1 MSEGASVLMSSW
13 PLLIGLGGLSGFLSG
28 LLGIGGGAVI
38 VPALVFALP
47 MLGVEGE
54 ALPKIAIATSVAI
67 MIPTAIASAQHHGA
81 RGFIDGHSAVLFAP
95 SVVLGA
101 FAAGFF
107 AERINTQLIC
117 LLFVLYMLHIARGLA
132 RRTAARKA
140 QPGSRP
146 SFISFTVVGVLGGG
160 LSALLGQGSASYA
173 VPFMARFADLRAA
186 IGTAAALNIPLAA
199 AGVLGYL
206 ISAAPSACGAACV
219 GYVHLP
225 AVAAIS
231 ISAVLAAPA
240 GALLTQALPVL
251 FLRRLFAL
259 VLAVSAANLAAK
271 TLPLAEAPVYVA
283 AAVQRLQS
291 SVAAPMPVAA
301 LPPVCLVDPTL
312 RTAHLVAEYGP
323 RQLFAASQGDCLPPA
338 TISAALSLLRSRAIP
353 PAEFWSKPAPKAK
366 VTSSSPAV
374 AAPPK
379 PSRGERPRVTLRKP
393 IKDIAT
399 VILEAR
405 TDPALAPRIDH
416 QDAGGFDPFGFRSPA
431 APRPRPQPF
440 GGDR

>member
-1 MSEGASVLMSSW
+1 MSQGASVLMSSW
-13 PLLIGLGGLSGFLSG
+13 PLLIGLGVLSGFLSG

-38 VPALVFALP
+38 VPALVLALP
-47 MLGVEGE
+47 MLGIEGE
-54 ALPKIAIATSVAI
+54 ALPKIAIATSVAT

-81 RGFIDGHSAVLFAP
+81 RGFIDGHSLVLFAP
-95 SVVLGA
+95 SIVLGA

-117 LLFVLYMLHIARGLA
+117 LLFVLYMLHVARGLA
-132 RRTAARKA
+132 RRPAIRLVQA
-140 QPGSRP
+140 GSRP
-146 SFISFTVVGVLGGG
+146 SLVSFTCVGVLGGG

-186 IGTAAALNIPLAA
+186 IGTAAVLNIPLAA

-206 ISAAPSACGAACV
+206 ISTAPSACGTACV

-225 AVAAIS
+225 AVAAIG
-231 ISAVLAAPA
+231 IGAVLAAPV

-259 VLAVSAANLAAK
+259 VLAVSAANLAVK
-271 TLPLAEAPVYVA
+271 TLPFAEAPVYVA
-283 AAVQRLQS
+283 AAIQRLQPP
-291 SVAAPMPVAA
+291 VAAPLPVAA
-301 LPPVCLVDPTL
+301 LPPTCLVDPTL
-312 RTAHLVAEYGP
+312 RTSHLVAEYGP
-323 RQLFAASQGDCLPPA
+323 RQYFVVLQGECLPPA
-338 TISAALSLLRSRAIP
+338 TISAALSLLRSRTEP
-353 PAEFWSKPAPKAK
+353 PAGFWSEPVPKAN
-366 VTSSSPAV
+366 VASSSPTV

-393 IKDIAT
+393 IKDNASVT
-399 VILEAR
+399 LER
-405 TDPALAPRIDH
+405 RLDLAPQRADLPT
-416 QDAGGFDPFGFRSPA
+416 AGGFEPFGFLSHAAARS
-431 APRPRPQPF
+431 QPL

>member
-1 MSEGASVLMSSW
+1 MGMSATVLTASW
-13 PLLIGLGGLSGFLSG
+13 PLLIALGGLSGFLSG

-47 MLGVEGE
+47 MLGIDGE

-81 RGFIDGHSAVLFAP
+81 RGSIDGHSLALFAP
-95 SVVLGA
+95 SIVLGA
-101 FAAGFF
+101 FAASFF
-107 AERINTQLIC
+107 AHWVNTQLIC

-132 RRTAARKA
+132 RRTAVHVVHAD
-140 QPGSRP
+140 SRP
-146 SFISFTVVGVLGGG
+146 SLVSFTLVGVLGGA

-173 VPFMARFADLRAA
+173 VPFMARFAGLRTA

-199 AGVLGYL
+199 AGVLGYV
-206 ISAAPSACGAACV
+206 ISAAPSACGTACF

-225 AVAAIS
+225 AVAAIG
-231 ISAVLAAPA
+231 IGAVLAAPA
-240 GALLTQALPVL
+240 GALLTHALPVL

-259 VLAVSAANLAAK
+259 VLAVSAANLAVK

-283 AAVQRLQS
+283 AAIQRSQS
-291 SVAAPMPVAA
+291 PVAAPVPVAA
-301 LPPVCLVDPTL
+301 LPPACLVDPSL
-312 RTAHLVAEYGP
+312 RTSHLVAEHGP
-323 RQLFAASQGDCLPPA
+323 RQYFAALQGDCLPPA
-338 TISAALSLLRSRAIP
+338 TILAVLSLLRSRPIP
-353 PAEFWSKPAPKAK
+353 SAGFWSEPAPRAKA
-366 VTSSSPAV
+366 VSSLVAV

-393 IKDIAT
+393 IKDNAAVT
-399 VILEAR
+399 LEAR
-405 TDPALAPRIDH
+405 TDPAPAPRIDH
-416 QDAGGFDPFGFRSPA
+416 QDAGGFDPFGFRSHA
-431 APRPRPQPF
+431 APRPRPQSF

>member
-13 PLLIGLGGLSGFLSG
+13 PLLIGLGVLSGFLSG

-38 VPALVFALP
+38 VPALVLALP
-47 MLGVEGE
+47 MLGIEGE

-81 RGFIDGHSAVLFAP
+81 RGFIDGHSLVLFAP
-95 SVVLGA
+95 SIIFGA

-132 RRTAARKA
+132 RRTTARKVQA
-140 QPGSRP
+140 GRRP
-146 SFISFTVVGVLGGG
+146 SPVSFTCVGVLGGG
-160 LSALLGQGSASYA
+160 LSGLLGQGSASYA
-173 VPFMARFADLRAA
+173 VPFMARFADLRMA
-186 IGTAAALNIPLAA
+186 IGTAAALNIPVAA

-206 ISAAPSACGAACV
+206 ISAAPSGCGTACV

-225 AVAAIS
+225 AVAAIG
-231 ISAVLAAPA
+231 IGAVLAAPV
-240 GALLTQALPVL
+240 GALLTQVLPVL

-259 VLAVSAANLAAK
+259 VLAVSAANLAVK
-271 TLPLAEAPVYVA
+271 TLPLAEAPTYVA
-283 AAVQRLQS
+283 AAIQRLQS
-291 SVAAPMPVAA
+291 PVAAPVPVAA
-301 LPPVCLVDPTL
+301 LPPACLADPSL

-323 RQLFAASQGDCLPPA
+323 RQSFAALQGECLPPA
-338 TISAALSLLRSRAIP
+338 TIVAALSLLRSRAIP
-353 PAEFWSKPAPKAK
+353 SAGFWSEPAPKAK
-366 VTSSSPAV
+366 VASSSAAV

-393 IKDIAT
+393 IKDSAPVT
-399 VILEAR
+399 LERRIDLAPQR
-405 TDPALAPRIDH
+405 TDLPT
-416 QDAGGFDPFGFRSPA
+416 AGGFDPFGFLSHAAARS
-431 APRPRPQPF
+431 QTL

>member
-38 VPALVFALP
+38 VPALVLALP
-47 MLGVEGE
+47 MLGIDGE

-67 MIPTAIASAQHHGA
+67 LIPTAIASAQHHGA
-81 RGFIDGHSAVLFAP
+81 RGFIDGHSLVLLAP

-117 LLFVLYMLHIARGLA
+117 LLFVLYMLHMARGLA
-132 RRTAARKA
+132 RRTTARKV

-146 SFISFTVVGVLGGG
+146 RLISFTCVGVLGGA
-160 LSALLGQGSASYA
+160 LSGLLGQGSASYA
-173 VPFMARFADLRAA
+173 VPFMARFTDLRIA
-186 IGTAAALNIPLAA
+186 IGTAAVLNIPLAA
-199 AGVLGYL
+199 AGVLGYV
-206 ISAAPSACGAACV
+206 ISAAPSACGTACV

-225 AVAAIS
+225 AVAAIG

-283 AAVQRLQS
+283 AAIQRLQS
-291 SVAAPMPVAA
+291 PVAAPVPVAA
-301 LPPVCLVDPTL
+301 LPPACLVDPAL
-312 RTAHLVAEYGP
+312 RTSHLVAEYGP
-323 RQLFAASQGDCLPPA
+323 RQYFAALQGDCLPPA
-338 TISAALSLLRSRAIP
+338 TIVAALSLLRGRAKSP
-353 PAEFWSKPAPKAK
+353 TGFWSEPAPRTKA
-366 VTSSSPAV
+366 VPSSVAV

-393 IKDIAT
+393 IKDNAPVT
-399 VILEAR
+399 LER
-405 TDPALAPRIDH
+405 RIDLAPQRADLST
-416 QDAGGFDPFGFRSPA
+416 ASSFEPFGFLSHTA
-431 APRPRPQPF
+431 ASPRPQPL